1 MIQTI
6 WIYLTYIMFYKSLV
20 NSALEINGEDYIIEA
35 KYEDDLFYI
44 SMDDKNYEDVDQFF
58 QNAMIHD
65 EPLYSQYVNVN
76 YLEMLD

>member
-1 MIQTI
+1 MIFLMHYVTPFVQ
-6 WIYLTYIMFYKSLV
+6 KRDV
-20 NSALEINGEDYIIEA
+20 
-35 KYEDDLFYI
+35 EDDLFYI

>member
-1 MIQTI
+1 ME
-6 WIYLTYIMFYKSLV
+6 K
-20 NSALEINGEDYIIEA
+20 IILSQA